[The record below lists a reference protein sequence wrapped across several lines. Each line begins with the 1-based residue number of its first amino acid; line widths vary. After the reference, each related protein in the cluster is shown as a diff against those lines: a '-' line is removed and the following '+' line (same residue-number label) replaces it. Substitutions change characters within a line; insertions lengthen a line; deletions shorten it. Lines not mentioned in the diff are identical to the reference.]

1 MPEKPIAI
9 FYEHPEWFEPLFSEL
24 DKRDIDYEKIHL
36 NGHHFDPC
44 VDTSPYSVVVN
55 RVSAYPSAASDPH
68 VVLYVKQYLAY
79 LENIGARVINGWQS
93 YEVGTSKAL
102 QMNIFK
108 KLGLNSPKSRVIHRA
123 GQAVD
128 AAEGF
133 QFPILIKPNAGGS
146 GAGIALFKT
155 REELAKSVDDG
166 KVDLGIDQVALVQE
180 YLQPKDDCIY
190 RVEILDNAFL
200 YGIRLPI
207 FQESFNYCPA
217 DGCNIE
223 RFDYCPVGESSGE
236 AETQGDS
243 GITAF
248 EPAPEVIE
256 KLKRVIAASG
266 ADLGGVEYLINAAD
280 DQRYFYDINPLS
292 NFVAYAPQVVGFD
305 PVPRF
310 VDYILQQAISIQHWE
325 GTD

>member
-1 MPEKPIAI
+1 MPHKPMAI
-9 FYEHPEWFEPLFSEL
+9 FYEHPQWFKPLFAEL
-24 DKRDIDYEKIHL
+24 DQRDINYEKIHL

-44 VDTSPYSVVVN
+44 VDTSPYSLVVN
-55 RVSAYPSAASDPH
+55 RVSAYPSTTSEPQ

-79 LENIGARVINGWQS
+79 LESIGARVINGWRS

-102 QMNIFK
+102 QMQIFK
-108 KLGLNSPKSRVIHRA
+108 RLGLNSPKSRVIHNA
-123 GQAVD
+123 GQALEA
-128 AAEGF
+128 AAEL
-133 QFPILIKPNAGGS
+133 QFPVLIKPNVGGS
-146 GAGIALFKT
+146 GAGITLFKT
-155 REELAKSVDDG
+155 REELVGSVDKG
-166 KVDLGIDQVALVQE
+166 EIDLGIDRVALVQE
-180 YLQPKDDCIY
+180 YLKPKDDCIY
-190 RVEILDNAFL
+190 RVEILDDAFL

-236 AETQGDS
+236 AATPGDS

-256 KLKRVIAASG
+256 RLKQVVAAAG

-292 NFVAYAPQVVGFD
+292 NFVANAPQVVGFD

-310 VDYILQQAISIQHWE
+310 VDYLLRQAIA
-325 GTD
+325 